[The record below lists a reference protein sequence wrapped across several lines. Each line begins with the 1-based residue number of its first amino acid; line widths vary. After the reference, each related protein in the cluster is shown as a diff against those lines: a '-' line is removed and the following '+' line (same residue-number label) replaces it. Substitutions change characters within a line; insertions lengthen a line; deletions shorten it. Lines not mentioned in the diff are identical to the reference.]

1 MDLLPAVRDL
11 RASSVA
17 SVNNEPLIKFVV
29 KKLPHTHTHTQAE
42 FMVPAGLV
50 QNHIR
55 LKAII
60 KKYFSILYLPQVHR
74 DHNETKKK
82 NMNLQKTAHSAPVYS
97 LFKGGLNA

>member
-11 RASSVA
+11 RASSLA

-29 KKLPHTHTHTQAE
+29 KKLPHTHTQAE

-60 KKYFSILYLPQVHR
+60 KKYFSILYLPQLHR
-74 DHNETKKK
+74 DNNETKKK
-82 NMNLQKTAHSAPVYS
+82 NHMCLQKTAHSAPVYS